1 MRPVTATIAI
11 MTAAGL
17 AFAQLLPQKPA
28 EEVKLDRA
36 LVFKVDYNDGA
47 KSPDSTS
54 GKINSSIKA
63 QEKGDFLKNALV
75 WTGLCVTGAAL
86 SAIFGGNGPINCD
99 PDAR

>member
-1 MRPVTATIAI
+1 MKLRIAI
-11 MTAAGL
+11 PIILTSTSL
-17 AFAQLLPQKPA
+17 VLAQLLPQKPA

-54 GKINSSIKA
+54 GKINSSIKT

-75 WTGLCVTGAAL
+75 WTGLCFTGAAL
-86 SAIFGGNGPINCD
+86 SAVFGGNGPVNCD

>member
-1 MRPVTATIAI
+1 MKPVTAIIAA

-17 AFAQLLPQKPA
+17 AFAQLLPPKTD
-28 EEVKLDRA
+28 ESVKIDRA

-54 GKINSSIKA
+54 GKINSSIKT

-75 WTGLCVTGAAL
+75 WTGLCLTGAAL
-86 SAIFGGNGPINCD
+86 SAAFGGNGPVNCT
-99 PDAR
+99 PD